1 MLCFV
6 RSIVVA
12 LIRHL
17 LTYLYSKF
25 TPNSDLNYIRTR
37 GSNKLHLPRPQTNF
51 YHSSF
56 EFQGA
61 MHFNN
66 LPENIRVIKGCKQ
79 FKAALLE
86 YNNNISQL
94 YFLLLLLFCC
104 CCCFLFSLVAL
115 PLCISNQV
123 LSSSLFVVPCK
134 SY

>member
-6 RSIVVA
+6 RSIVAA

-37 GSNKLHLPRPQTNF
+37 GSNKLYLPRPQTNF

-86 YNNNISQL
+86 YNNNIS
-94 YFLLLLLFCC
+94 
-104 CCCFLFSLVAL
+104 
-115 PLCISNQV
+115 
-123 LSSSLFVVPCK
+123 
-134 SY
+134 